1 MSEALDHIRSRIEE
15 LGMDFQFIKT
25 IHTSMNGVERETWLL
40 EYEGSQFVYV
50 AGQKNV
56 TLGWDIEQ
64 CPMGEELRN
73 ALRKEFELSYEYYQ
87 DLRTELLEEYQEQI
101 MEASSS
107 GDSKKTKEL
116 KSELEDELKDFDE
129 EMLAKGYT
137 SWESFMTKWTEN
149 LSQCLS
155 PLRTVDIGDM
165 IVEVDSRYI
174 EKDAESLSHIVSLLN
189 NGLFTLATEDE
200 WEYLCNGGTRTLF
213 RWGDFLDDNIRNDI
227 YDAGSVSRVFT
238 VPEDHGDELSAL
250 QQPNM
255 LGLFISYN
263 SYKFEIIDNIQ
274 YVKGGDGGG
283 SLCGGDGPVYV
294 FPCYAAF
301 YRYEV
306 HEGRYGLS
314 KNFYSYRRIIRMPQ

>member
-174 EKDAESLSHIVSLLN
+174 EENAESLSHIVSILK

-227 YDAGSVSRVFT
+227 YDAGIVSRALT
-238 VPEDHGDELSAL
+238 VSEDHEDEISAL

-283 SLCGGDGPVYV
+283 SLCGGDGPIYV
-294 FPCYAAF
+294 FPCYIAF

>member
-25 IHTSMNGVERETWLL
+25 IYTSMNGVERETWLL

-64 CPMGEELRN
+64 CPIGEELRN

-174 EKDAESLSHIVSLLN
+174 EENAESLSHIVSILK

-227 YDAGSVSRVFT
+227 YDAGIVSRALT
-238 VPEDHGDELSAL
+238 VSEDHEDEISAL

-283 SLCGGDGPVYV
+283 SLCGGDGPIYV
-294 FPCYAAF
+294 FPCYTAF